1 MNPAVLIM
9 IVPIVSPPCEGGY
22 VSSASQSSGGEAI
35 GTIVPRLNANFKSES
50 EKKKYLY
57 CDGSTFSA
65 SEYPKLALL
74 IGTTLP
80 DLRNRFLQGNDTGF
94 NYIEAGLPNITGHV
108 TGALD
113 VWGDASGAFY
123 KSGLGTGTGDSDDD
137 NPFLYFDASRS
148 NPIYGRS
155 NTVQPPSL
163 TVRYYIR
170 AK

>member
-1 MNPAVLIM
+1 M
-9 IVPIVSPPCEGGY
+9 
-22 VSSASQSSGGEAI
+22 
-35 GTIVPRLNANFKSES
+35 PRLNANFKSES

-80 DLRNRFLQGNDTGF
+80 DLRNRFLQGSDNGF
-94 NYIEAGLPNITGHV
+94 NYLDAGLPNITGSFTGGSSGSYAHA
-108 TGALD
+108 TGASGSFRQNGAGYDLLGAGP
-113 VWGDASGAFY
+113 VTIYEAVKLFNASW
-123 KSGLGTGTGDSDDD
+123 SSE
-137 NPFLYFDASRS
+137 
-148 NPIYGRS
+148 IYGKS
-155 NTVQPPSL
+155 DTVQPPAL